1 MRTRL
6 VALLTVGAAALAGC
20 AGSPDSGGLDSGAGR
35 ALGETEVNPHPR
47 EALRDGG
54 DLRLPLLAM
63 PNNFNY
69 AEVDGTHID
78 VATLSG
84 AVLPALFTATAAGG
98 LVRNP
103 DYLSAAAVTSTAPQ
117 VITYT
122 LNPSATWTDGTPITW
137 RDLAAQWHAQGGTD
151 PGYRTSATTGY
162 DRIASVV
169 MGADERQAVVTFG
182 TPFAEWPGLFSPLLP
197 ASLTATPAAFNTA
210 WRTGMPITAGP
221 FAVGGVDPVAQTVT
235 LDRNPRWWGM
245 QAKLSRVIFK
255 AYDPAATPDALANDE
270 LDLYKI
276 GPNVDLLRRAQQ
288 TPGAAVRSAPSRLYT
303 QLSFNGAPGAPLAD
317 LRLRRALAQSIDRAL
332 ITRQVLGPVD
342 PGVRPS
348 GNHIYVPGTPEYRDN
363 SDALPYDPAGA
374 ARTLDE
380 LGWVRTGATRARG
393 GVALS
398 VRLVYGAAPTY
409 RDIAAALAHQ
419 LAAVGVTAELR
430 QYPSNE
436 IFPTVTSGNFDVAL
450 FSWYATA
457 SPLSGSTEIYG
468 SPLGGQP
475 DGQPD
480 GNARQNYGRVASPEI
495 DAAFA
500 AGNAELDEGRRADIG
515 NQVDRLIWREAHSV
529 PLFAWP
535 GAVAVR
541 TELANFGASGFADP
555 DYVDAGFLR

>member
-1 MRTRL
+1 VRVRL

-20 AGSPDSGGLDSGAGR
+20 AGGGPGSGVPSTGAVG
-35 ALGETEVNPHPR
+35 GTEINPQPR
-47 EALRDGG
+47 DALRDGG
-54 DLRLPLLAM
+54 DLRLPLLAL

-69 AEVDGTHID
+69 AEIDGTHID

-98 LVRNP
+98 LARNP
-103 DYLSAAAVTSTAPQ
+103 DYLSAATVTSTAPQ
-117 VITYT
+117 VVTYT
-122 LNPSATWTDGTPITW
+122 LDPRATWTDGTPITW
-137 RDLAAQWHAQGGTD
+137 RDLAAQWHACNGTD
-151 PGYRTSATTGY
+151 PAYRTSASTGY
-162 DRIASVV
+162 DQISSVA
-169 MGADERQAVVTFG
+169 MGADERQAVVTFAG
-182 TPFAEWPGLFSPLLP
+182 SFAEWQGLFSPLLP

-210 WRTGMPITAGP
+210 WRTGMPVTSGP
-221 FAVGGVDPVAQTVT
+221 FAVGRVDPVAQTVT
-235 LDRNPRWWGM
+235 LDRNTRWWGTPP
-245 QAKLSRVIFK
+245 KLNRVIFK

-303 QLSFNGAPGAPLAD
+303 QVSFNGAPGAPLAD

-342 PGVRPS
+342 PGARPS
-348 GNHIYVPGTPEYRDN
+348 GNHLYVPGTPEYRDN
-363 SDALPYDPAGA
+363 SDALPYDPAA
-374 ARTLDE
+374 AERTLDE

-393 GVALS
+393 GAALT

-419 LAAVGVTAELR
+419 LAGVGVTAELR

-436 IFPTVTSGNFDVAL
+436 IFPAVTGGNFDLAL

-457 SPLSGSTEIYG
+457 SPLSGATEIYG
-468 SPLGGQP
+468 SPVGGP
-475 DGQPD
+475 VG
-480 GNARQNYGRVASPEI
+480 GHARQNYGRVASPEI

-500 AGNAELDEGRRADIG
+500 AGNAELDDSRRAEIG
-515 NQVDRLIWREAHSV
+515 NRIDRLIWAEAHSV
-529 PLFAWP
+529 PLFSWP

-541 TELANFGASGFADP
+541 TGLANFGASGFADP
-555 DYVDAGFLR
+555 DYVDAGFVR